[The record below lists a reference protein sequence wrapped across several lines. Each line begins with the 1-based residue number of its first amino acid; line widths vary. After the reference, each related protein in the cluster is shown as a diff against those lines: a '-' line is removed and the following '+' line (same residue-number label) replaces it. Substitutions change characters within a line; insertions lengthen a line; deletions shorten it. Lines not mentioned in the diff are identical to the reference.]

1 MQQDDQQQF
10 RLNKINEIKNYF
22 VAEIK
27 EREIISKGLNKY
39 IASFDSLDK
48 PLIALS
54 VKIVSISVT
63 SIATVIKAP
72 VEIVGASFSLEFF
85 NFYGNCEK
93 TFKKNEK

>member
-1 MQQDDQQQF
+1 M
-10 RLNKINEIKNYF
+10 
-22 VAEIK
+22 
-27 EREIISKGLNKY
+27 SKGLNKY

-85 NFYGNCEK
+85 NFYGNSEK